1 MHKITQIIEKIN
13 QITFYFI
20 EEGPVRCSEDI
31 KKDCNAKCFDFFF
44 FYAFL
49 MEVMGRKIT
58 INSKE
63 LH

>member
-1 MHKITQIIEKIN
+1 LKIKQIIEKIN

-20 EEGPVRCSEDI
+20 EEGPGRCSEDI
-31 KKDCNAKCFDFFF
+31 KKDYNANCFDFSFF
-44 FYAFL
+44 SVFL
-49 MEVMGRKIT
+49 MDVMGRKII